1 VNVEILSKSF
11 APAVRALAK
20 FACEGCTQQTPKGSQ
35 VLLALPIIDQAH
47 AGAWPDFYTA
57 RINGIALCH
66 ACARSRITP
75 SDAISLKL
83 GRARRAFDAWRT
95 LDRIPDDKQYPGCD
109 R

>member
-1 VNVEILSKSF
+1 MLAKSF
-11 APAVRALAK
+11 GPATRTLAK
-20 FACEGCTQQTPKGSQ
+20 WNCEGCGYHTPTGSQ
-35 VLLALPIIDQAH
+35 MLRVLPIIDLAH

-57 RINGIALCH
+57 RINGLALCN
-66 ACARSRITP
+66 ACAQSRITP
-75 SDAISLKL
+75 NDGISMKL